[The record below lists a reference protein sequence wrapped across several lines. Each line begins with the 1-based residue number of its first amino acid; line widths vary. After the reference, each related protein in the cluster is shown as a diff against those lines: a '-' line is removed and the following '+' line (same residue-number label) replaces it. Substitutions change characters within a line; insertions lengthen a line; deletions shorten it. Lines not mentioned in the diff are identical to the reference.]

1 MAKEKPG
8 GDLARRER
16 QIMDA
21 IHQLGEATVSE
32 VLDQLTEPPTYSSV
46 RTMIRHLENKGLL
59 SHRQDGKRYVY
70 KATQSREAASKSA
83 LRKLMDVFFD
93 ELPIQ
98 DKQRWHFHGFM
109 QQQVHRRL
117 KDLSGETKE
126 PPMEIWVFPSRMARP
141 GFCAV
146 ITIGWV
152 AVPGAVKAR
161 FASV

>member
-8 GDLARRER
+8 ADLARRER

-83 LRKLMDVFFD
+83 LRKLMDVFFAGSATD
-93 ELPIQ
+93 AEAAILDVSSDSLEP
-98 DKQRWHFHGFM
+98 R
-109 QQQVHRRL
+109 
-117 KDLSGETKE
+117 DLD
-126 PPMEIWVFPSRMARP
+126 RMAKLIRQ
-141 GFCAV
+141 A
-146 ITIGWV
+146 
-152 AVPGAVKAR
+152 KAEGK
-161 FASV
+161 